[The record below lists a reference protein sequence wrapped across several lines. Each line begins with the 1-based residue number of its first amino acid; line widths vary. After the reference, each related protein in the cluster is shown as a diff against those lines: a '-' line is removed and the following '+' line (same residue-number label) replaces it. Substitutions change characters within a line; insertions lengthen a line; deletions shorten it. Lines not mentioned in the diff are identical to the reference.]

1 MLDPKMTIQETAI
14 IEKGESE
21 STVILKSGYKNML
34 IIMPAAWTAADITF
48 LVSNNPKTGFVK
60 LVKAS
65 DESEI
70 TSKASASEA
79 VNLDG
84 TLKEALG
91 ACAYVKIRSGTST
104 TPVNQVDRR
113 TLIVVLS
120 R

>member
-1 MLDPKMTIQETAI
+1 MIDSKMTIQETVI
-14 IEKGESE
+14 IAKGESE

-48 LVSNNPKTGFVK
+48 LVSNKPTTGFVK

-70 TSKASASEA
+70 TSNASASEA
-79 VNLDG
+79 VNMDG
-84 TLKEALG
+84 TIKEALG
-91 ACAYVKIRSGTST
+91 ACAYVKIRSGTSV
-104 TPVNQVDRR
+104 TPVNQIGPR
-113 TLIVVLS
+113 TLIIVLS

>member
-1 MLDPKMTIQETAI
+1 MLDPVMTIERTAI
-14 IEKGESE
+14 IAKGESQ
-21 STVILKSGYKNML
+21 STVIPKSGYKNML
-34 IIMPAAWTAADITF
+34 IIMPAAWSAADITF
-48 LVSNNPKTGFVK
+48 LVSNNPTTGFVK

-65 DESEI
+65 DETEI

-79 VNLDG
+79 VNMDG

-104 TPVNQVDRR
+104 VPVNQTSPR

>member
-1 MLDPKMTIQETAI
+1 MDPKMTIQETAI
-14 IEKGESE
+14 ISKGESE
-21 STVILKSGYKNML
+21 STVICKSGYKNML
-34 IIMPAAWTAADITF
+34 IIMPAEWTAADITF
-48 LVSNNPKTGFVK
+48 LVSNNPTTGFVK

-79 VNLDG
+79 VNMDG

-91 ACAYVKIRSGTST
+91 ACAYVKIRSGTSSV
-104 TPVNQVDRR
+104 PVNQTNPR

>member
-1 MLDPKMTIQETAI
+1 MLDPVRTIEMTAI
-14 IEKGESE
+14 IAKGESQ
-21 STVILKSGYKNML
+21 STTINKSGYKNML

-48 LVSNNPKTGFVK
+48 LVSNNPTSGFVK

-84 TLKEALG
+84 TIKEALG
-91 ACAYVKIRSGTST
+91 ACAYVKIRSGTSV
-104 TPVNQVDRR
+104 TPVNQADRR